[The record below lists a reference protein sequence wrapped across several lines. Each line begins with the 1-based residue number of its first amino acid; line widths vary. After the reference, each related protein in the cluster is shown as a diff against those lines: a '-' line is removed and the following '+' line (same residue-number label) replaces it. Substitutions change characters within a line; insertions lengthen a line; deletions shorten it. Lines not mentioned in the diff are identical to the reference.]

1 MVLTRD
7 LEPDDAEELTELY
20 EEYEW
25 WDDREVDD
33 VRTALAETEVAVGVE
48 CETPEKSRDGNLV
61 AAARVLTDYTYYAN
75 VFDVIVAADRRGEGL
90 GEILMEAVVDHPDLQ
105 SAVGL
110 SLLCRRGLVP
120 YYESIGFDLFDPEME
135 VPEGGVER
143 LVRMT
148 YRQTDC

>member
-1 MVLTRD
+1 MAKTRD
-7 LEPDDAEELTELY
+7 LTPDNAEELTELY

-25 WDDREVDD
+25 WEDREVDG
-33 VRTALAETEVAVGVE
+33 VRTALAETEVVVGVE
-48 CETPEKSRDGNLV
+48 CETSGKSGDGDLV

-75 VFDVIVAADRRGEGL
+75 VFDVIVAADRRGEGF

-105 SAVGL
+105 SVVGL

-120 YYESIGFDLFDPEME
+120 YYESVGFDLFDPEME
-135 VPEGGVER
+135 IPEGGVER

-148 YRQTDC
+148 YEQTN